1 MADNLFLRLLPQG
14 DEVQWLLPGTAGQET
29 VIGQC
34 SLADVAVHAQGRKVV
49 VAVPGQDVLL
59 STVPWSTRNRQRVR
73 QAVPYLLEEQLI
85 GEVERQHFALGHWE
99 GEQLAVAVASRFQ
112 MDDWQR
118 RLSLAGLTTACMLPD
133 FMIIPAEQEAWS
145 IFLDEHTC
153 LVRRGMQSGFS
164 VDPENAPF
172 LLELALSETST
183 TPAAIHQLGNVEAP
197 WLKALA
203 EARNIP
209 YHRREISLLEM
220 WAQTYDERN
229 ALNLLQGEYSQQER
243 LSRLLRPWLPA
254 AVVLG
259 GWVLL
264 NTLATGIEY
273 WQLSQQ
279 RDKLRQQISQV
290 YLDTFPDARRVV
302 NARVQMEQHLRE
314 LRDQQRAAG
323 GPTMS
328 LLAALSEVMT
338 GEGGYKL
345 QQLRVESQQL
355 EINLQVPSLTALEQ
369 FKQHLGGQRGV
380 KLDVISVTPRQSEVD
395 VQARIKGVA
404 Q

>member
-14 DEVQWLLPGTAGQET
+14 DEVQWLLPGTAEQET
-29 VIGQC
+29 VIGQG
-34 SLADVAVHAQGRKVV
+34 SLADAAVHALGRKVV

-59 STVPWSTRNRQRVR
+59 SAVSWSARNRARVR

-85 GEVERQHFALGHWE
+85 GEVERQHFALGQWD
-99 GEQLAVAVASRFQ
+99 GEQLAVAVVSRHQ
-112 MDDWQR
+112 MDDWQQ
-118 RLSLAGLTTACMLPD
+118 RLSLAGLTVACMLPD
-133 FMIIPAEQEAWS
+133 FMVIPAEQEAWS
-145 IFLDEHTC
+145 LFMDEHAC

-164 VDPENAPF
+164 VDPESAPY
-172 LLELALSETST
+172 LVELALCETPVR
-183 TPAAIHQLGNVEAP
+183 PAAIHDLGNTAAP
-197 WLKALA
+197 WL
-203 EARNIP
+203 EAVAGAHSIP
-209 YHRREISLLEM
+209 CHRREISFLEV
-220 WAQTYDERN
+220 WAQTYDERG

-254 AVVLG
+254 AIVLG

-264 NTLATGIEY
+264 NTLVAGIEY

-279 RDKLRQQISQV
+279 REQLRQQISQV
-290 YLDTFPDARRVV
+290 YLNTFPDARRVV

-323 GPTMS
+323 GPTLS
-328 LLAALSEVMT
+328 LLAALSEVMA

-345 QQLRVESQQL
+345 QLLRVEQQQL
-355 EINLQVPSLTALEQ
+355 EINLQVPSLGALEQ
-369 FKQHLGGQRGV
+369 FKQRLAGQRGV
-380 KLDVISVTPRQSEVD
+380 QLEVISVTSKQTGVD
-395 VQARIKGVA
+395 VQARIKGAV